1 MAFTTNSI
9 MTAVSILFCVLLRY
23 CLKRNNAQLDREEA
37 DAALEKDIG
46 EDKTTGGFI
55 KKPRYVL

>member
-46 EDKTTGGFI
+46 EDRTTGGFI